1 LIADAERRV
10 RSRAAR
16 QHRRPDGFSGDL
28 FNLKPRRWDPG
39 LEAAHQETRGRSTC
53 STGAFT
59 DLAPASAYIRRLQHQ
74 LARQA
79 NLVSHSYGKEPHRRV
94 RIFRE

>member
-1 LIADAERRV
+1 MPLRQTLIGAPLVLAALWALPADGWAG
-10 RSRAAR
+10 
-16 QHRRPDGFSGDL
+16 QGDL
-28 FNLKPRRWDPG
+28 HLVAPAR
-39 LEAAHQETRGRSTC
+39 EAAQ
-53 STGAFT
+53 A
-59 DLAPASAYIRRLQHQ
+59 IQ